1 MMLYQKELEVENS
14 VAYNIY
20 EELLYENE
28 MHMNSFTL
36 KETIFVS
43 VRN

>member
-1 MMLYQKELEVENS
+1 MLYQKELEVENS
-14 VAYNIY
+14 VAYNRY

-28 MHMNSFTL
+28 INSFTL

>member
-1 MMLYQKELEVENS
+1 MLYQKELEVENS
-14 VAYNIY
+14 VVYNRY

-28 MHMNSFTL
+28 INSFTL

>member
-1 MMLYQKELEVENS
+1 MLYQKELEVENS
-14 VAYNIY
+14 VVYIRY

-28 MHMNSFTL
+28 MNSFTL
-36 KETIFVS
+36 NETVFVS